1 MKKQIREAQ
10 NEKENKHMKTITNII
25 YPAFVLFAA
34 LILPRVAH
42 AQRVEVFKVK
52 DLLADAQFT
61 SLDFTGCIQT
71 DVVVFAGSAKIKD
84 TGSPLDV
91 EPMVNVTYAVNDICN
106 PFPVLLRS
114 GFGSTNVI
122 NFQMDS
128 GLVATH
134 ASATVPVSD
143 DQNGTTIYLYVK
155 VDWSGFGDITTLRV
169 KDHFDTPSSSVNF
182 RAKGSFREA
191 TVSGSVSDGTV
202 NFTPAGSAVSATLQV
217 VSQASVT
224 IQRD

>member
-1 MKKQIREAQ
+1 MKG
-10 NEKENKHMKTITNII
+10 NETMKTTTNII

-34 LILPRVAH
+34 LILPRIAH
-42 AQRVEVFKVK
+42 AQRVEVFKAK
-52 DLLADAQFT
+52 DQLADAQFT

-71 DVVVFAGSAKIKD
+71 DVVVFAGSSKIKD

-91 EPMVNVTYAVNDICN
+91 EPMVNVTYAVSDICN
-106 PFPVLLRS
+106 LVLLRS
-114 GFGSTNVI
+114 GFGSTSGLVVP

-128 GLVATH
+128 GLVAAH

-143 DQNGTTIYLYVK
+143 DQHGTTIYLYVDL
-155 VDWSGFGDITTLRV
+155 DWSGFGDILNLRV
-169 KDHFDTPSSSVNF
+169 KEFVDTPPFSVKM
-182 RAKGSFREA
+182 RAKGSYRGA
-191 TVSGSVSDGTV
+191 TISGSVSDGAT
-202 NFTPAGSAVSATLQV
+202 NFTPDGSAVLAELQV

>member
-34 LILPRVAH
+34 LILPGVAH

-52 DLLADAQFT
+52 DQLADAQFT

-71 DVVVFAGSAKIKD
+71 DVVVFAGSATIKD
-84 TGSPLDV
+84 TGSPPTI
-91 EPMVNVTYAVNDICN
+91 EPLVNVTYAVGDICN
-106 PFPVLLRS
+106 LVLLRS

-128 GLVATH
+128 GLVAAH

-143 DQNGTTIYLYVK
+143 DQHGTTINLYVNL
-155 VDWSGFGDITTLRV
+155 DWSGFGDITTLRV
-169 KDHFDTPSSSVNF
+169 KDHFDTPSFSVKM
-182 RAKGSFREA
+182 RAKGNFRDA

>member
-1 MKKQIREAQ
+1 
-10 NEKENKHMKTITNII
+10 MKTTTNII

-42 AQRVEVFKVK
+42 AQRVEVFNAK
-52 DLLADAQFT
+52 DRLADAQFT
-61 SLDFTGCIQT
+61 SFDSTGCIRT
-71 DVVVFAGSAKIKD
+71 DVVVFAGSSKIKD

-91 EPMVNVTYAVNDICN
+91 EPMVNVTYAVGDVCN
-106 PFPVLLRS
+106 QVLLRS
-114 GFGSTNVI
+114 GFGSTNVT

-128 GLVATH
+128 GLVAAH
-134 ASATVPVSD
+134 ASATVPAGD
-143 DQNGTTIYLYVK
+143 DQHGTTIYLYVNL
-155 VDWSGFGDITTLRV
+155 DWSGFGDITTLRL

-182 RAKGSFREA
+182 RAKGNFREA
-191 TVSGSVSDGTV
+191 TVSGSVSDGTT
-202 NFTPAGSAVSATLQV
+202 NFTPADATPGWLSAELQV

>member
-1 MKKQIREAQ
+1 
-10 NEKENKHMKTITNII
+10 MKTITNII
-25 YPAFVLFAA
+25 YPAFVLLAA

-42 AQRVEVFKVK
+42 AQRVEVFKAN
-52 DLLADAQFT
+52 DHLADAQFT

-71 DVVVFAGSAKIKD
+71 DVVVFAGSATIKD
-84 TGSPLDV
+84 TGSPPTV

-106 PFPVLLRS
+106 VILLRS

-128 GLVATH
+128 GLVAAH
-134 ASATVPVSD
+134 ASATVPAGD
-143 DQNGTTIYLYVK
+143 DQNGTTINLYVNL
-155 VDWSGFGDITTLRV
+155 DWLGVGDILNLRV
-169 KDHFDTPSSSVNF
+169 KEFVDTPPFSVKM
-182 RAKGSFREA
+182 RAKGRFRDA
-191 TVSGSVSDGTV
+191 TVSGSVSDGTT

>member
-34 LILPRVAH
+34 LILPRVAL

-91 EPMVNVTYAVNDICN
+91 EPMVNVTYAVGDLCN
-106 PFPVLLRS
+106 FVVLRS

-134 ASATVPVSD
+134 ASATVPVTD
-143 DQNGTTIYLYVK
+143 DQHGTTIYLYVNL
-155 VDWSGFGDITTLRV
+155 DWSGVGDILNLRV
-169 KDHFDTPSSSVNF
+169 KDFTDTPPFSVKF
-182 RAKGSFREA
+182 RAKGSFRDA

-202 NFTPAGSAVSATLQV
+202 NFTPDGSFLFGTLQV
-217 VSQASVT
+217 VHEGSVT
-224 IQRD
+224 IQLD

>member
-1 MKKQIREAQ
+1 MMKG
-10 NEKENKHMKTITNII
+10 NKHMKTITNII

-34 LILPRVAH
+34 LISPTAAH
-42 AQRVEVFKVK
+42 AQRVEVFKSK

-61 SLDFTGCIQT
+61 SFDFTGCIQT
-71 DVVVFAGSAKIKD
+71 DVVVFAGSSKIKD

-91 EPMVNVTYAVNDICN
+91 EPMVNVTYAVTDICN
-106 PFPVLLRS
+106 VVLLRS

-128 GLVATH
+128 GLVAAH
-134 ASATVPVSD
+134 ASATVPASD
-143 DQNGTTIYLYVK
+143 DQHGTTIYLYVDL
-155 VDWSGFGDITTLRV
+155 DWSGFGDILNLRM
-169 KDHFDTPSSSVNF
+169 KDFVDTPPFSVKM
-182 RAKGSFREA
+182 RAKGSYRAA
-191 TVSGSVSDGTV
+191 TISGSVSDGAT
-202 NFTPAGSAVSATLQV
+202 NFTPDGSAVLAELQV

>member
-1 MKKQIREAQ
+1 
-10 NEKENKHMKTITNII
+10 MKTITNII

-34 LILPRVAH
+34 LILPGVAH
-42 AQRVEVFKVK
+42 AQRVEVFNAK
-52 DLLADAQFT
+52 DRLADAQFT
-61 SLDFTGCIQT
+61 SLDSTGCIQT
-71 DVVVFAGSAKIKD
+71 DVAVFAGSSRIKD

-106 PFPVLLRS
+106 QVLLRS
-114 GFGSTNVI
+114 GFGSTNVT
-122 NFQMDS
+122 NFQMNS
-128 GLVATH
+128 GLVAAH
-134 ASATVPVSD
+134 ASATVPVTD

-191 TVSGSVSDGTV
+191 TVSGSVSDGTT
-202 NFTPAGSAVSATLQV
+202 NFTPADATPGWLSAELQV